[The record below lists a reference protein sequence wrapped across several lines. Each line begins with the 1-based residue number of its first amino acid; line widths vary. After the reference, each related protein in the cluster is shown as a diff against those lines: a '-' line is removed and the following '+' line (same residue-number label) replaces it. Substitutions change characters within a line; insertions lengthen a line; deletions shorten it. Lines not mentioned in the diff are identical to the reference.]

1 MVLTTKKGRKE
12 KEREKRERG
21 EEKIGRRGMKEE
33 MKGKGRGLCKSGA
46 LSRMAKFVTGDLS
59 KDQPL
64 FHRFS
69 GVSFNVI
76 RCPAGANGPPINVSP
91 MVVNTLGIMCL
102 NSRYCLFTAL

>member
-1 MVLTTKKGRKE
+1 
-12 KEREKRERG
+12 
-21 EEKIGRRGMKEE
+21 MKEE

-76 RCPAGANGPPINVSP
+76 RCPAGANGPPHKRVAD
-91 MVVNTLGIMCL
+91 G
-102 NSRYCLFTAL
+102 R